1 MKQFENVS
9 VQKVSWVKSNKIKL
23 EASCGVANLY
33 YPETIDELK
42 GLICSFYENKEEF
55 DLIGHCSNTLFLP
68 SYKTKHLVC
77 TKHLSKYT
85 EDDDFIYCEC
95 GVPVSI
101 LSKYAVEK
109 GYKGFE
115 GLCDLPGTIASGVYG
130 NCGCFGCTV
139 LELVESFTLLGNDG
153 TEKTLRVAD
162 LKPSFRSTA
171 LKRGELKGVII
182 GVRLKKVLGQV
193 DEIKRLAQQA
203 HDKRK
208 ATQPT
213 GANNL
218 GSTFNGGQKAT
229 FKGYLFK
236 VVLLCLSKLYHHKQ
250 QRVYLPKALALFGK
264 SQYSPYLWNWGRW
277 MFYDEKSYEL
287 FPKYY
292 EFLKTLFKDIRL
304 EIEIK
309 K

>member
-1 MKQFENVS
+1 MKHITNVS
-9 VQKVSWVKSNKIKL
+9 AQKVSWVKSNKDLL
-23 EASCGVANLY
+23 EANDGIENLY
-33 YPETIDELK
+33 YPETTEELT
-42 GLICSFYENKEEF
+42 GLINSLNNNNEDY
-55 DLIGHCSNTLFLP
+55 DLIGHSSNTLFLP
-68 SYKTKHLVC
+68 SYHIKHLIC
-77 TKHLSKYT
+77 TKYLKNFS
-85 EDDDFIYCEC
+85 EDTDYIYCEC

-101 LSKYAVEK
+101 LSKYAVDK

-115 GLCDLPGTIASGVYG
+115 GLCDLPGTIASGIYG

-139 LELVESFTLLGNDG
+139 LELVDSFTLLRSDG
-153 TEKTLRVAD
+153 TEETLSVEE
-162 LKPSFRSTA
+162 LKPIFRSTA

-182 GVRLKKVLGQV
+182 GVRLKKVIGQV
-193 DEIKRLAQQA
+193 DEIKRLAVEA
-203 HDKRK
+203 HNRRL